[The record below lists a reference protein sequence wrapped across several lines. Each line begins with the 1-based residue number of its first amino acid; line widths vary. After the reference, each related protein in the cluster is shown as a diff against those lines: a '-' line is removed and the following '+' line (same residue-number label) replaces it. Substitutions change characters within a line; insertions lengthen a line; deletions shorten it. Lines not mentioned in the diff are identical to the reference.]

1 MARYTG
7 PVCKLCRRE
16 GIKLFL
22 KGSRCESPK
31 CAITRRDVVP
41 GGQKGRR
48 GRGRTSEYGKRFRE
62 TMKTKRFYGVLEAQF
77 RRYVDIA
84 NRTKGSTGEALL
96 KLLETRLDNAVFR
109 LGFAVSRAQSRQ
121 LIRHGHIL
129 VNGRK
134 VNIPSYAVSAGDA
147 IAPMKRESA
156 GRLVKWGMEE
166 SKGKQVPGWLE
177 RLEGEAPEGK
187 VLRMPMR
194 DEISAE
200 VNEQLI
206 VEFCSR

>member
-16 GIKLFL
+16 GMKLFL

-31 CAITRRDVVP
+31 CAVTRREVPP
-41 GGQKGRR
+41 GGQGGRR
-48 GRGRTSEYGKRFRE
+48 GRGRSQEYGKRFRE
-62 TMKTKRFYGVLEAQF
+62 TMKAKRFYGVLEAQF
-77 RRYVDIA
+77 RRYVGLA
-84 NRTKGSTGEALL
+84 TRAKGNSGEALL
-96 KLLETRLDNAVFR
+96 RILETRLDNAVFR

-129 VNGRK
+129 VNGK
-134 VNIPSYAVSAGDA
+134 KINIPSYAVRAGDQVSPIKKEGA
-147 IAPMKRESA
+147 E
-156 GRLVKWGMEE
+156 RLVKWGMEE
-166 SKGKQVPGWLE
+166 SKGKPVPAWLE
-177 RLEGEAPEGK
+177 RVEGEAPQGK
-187 VLRMPMR
+187 ILRMPAR
-194 DEISAE
+194 EEISAE

>member
-16 GIKLFL
+16 GMKLFL
-22 KGSRCESPK
+22 KGSRCESTK
-31 CAITRRDVVP
+31 CAVTRREVVP

-48 GRGRTSEYGKRFRE
+48 GRGRPSEYRKRFRE
-62 TMKTKRFYGVLEAQF
+62 TIKAKRFYGVLETQF
-77 RRYVDIA
+77 RRYVDLA
-84 NRTKGSTGEALL
+84 SRAKGSTGEALL

-121 LIRHGHIL
+121 LVRHGHIL

-134 VNIPSYAVSAGDA
+134 VNIPSYSVSAGDL
-147 IAPMKRESA
+147 IEPMKRESA
-156 GRLVKWGMEE
+156 SRLVTWGMEE
-166 SKGKQVPGWLE
+166 SKGKTVPAWLE
-177 RLEGEAPEGK
+177 RAEGDPPQGK
-187 VLRMPMR
+187 VLRMPAR

>member
-16 GIKLFL
+16 GMKLFL

-31 CAITRRDVVP
+31 CAVTRREVVP
-41 GGQKGRR
+41 GGQKGKRTR
-48 GRGRTSEYGKRFRE
+48 GRPSEWSKRFRE
-62 TMKTKRFYGVLEAQF
+62 TIKVKRFYGILERQF
-77 RRYVDIA
+77 RRYMDEA
-84 NRTKGSTGEALL
+84 TRTKGSTGEALL
-96 KLLETRLDNAVFR
+96 RLLETRLDNTVLR
-109 LGFAVSRAQSRQ
+109 LGFAVSRFQARQ

-129 VNGRK
+129 VNGHK
-134 VNIPSYAVSAGDA
+134 TNIPSYAVVSGDSIKPA
-147 IAPMKRESA
+147 AKEGA

-166 SKGKQVPGWLE
+166 SKGKQVPPWLE

-187 VLRMPMR
+187 VLRHPAR
-194 DEISAE
+194 EEISAE

>member
-16 GIKLFL
+16 GMKLFL

-31 CAITRRDVVP
+31 CAVTRREVVP

-48 GRGRTSEYGKRFRE
+48 TRGRPSEWSKRFRE
-62 TMKTKRFYGVLEAQF
+62 TIKVKRFYGILERQF
-77 RRYVDIA
+77 RRYMDEA
-84 NRTKGSTGEALL
+84 TSTKGSTGEALL
-96 KLLETRLDNAVFR
+96 RLLETRLDNTVLR
-109 LGFAVSRAQSRQ
+109 LGFAVSRFQSRQ

-129 VNGRK
+129 VNGHK
-134 VNIPSYAVSAGDA
+134 TNIPSYAVSSGDSIKPAG
-147 IAPMKRESA
+147 KEGA

-166 SKGKQVPGWLE
+166 SKGKQVPAWLE
-177 RLEGEAPEGK
+177 RLDGETPEGK
-187 VLRMPMR
+187 VLRMPAR
-194 DEISAE
+194 EEISAE